1 MKLQKCKTKFRM
13 YQCHIGGKVLNEW
26 DVRALKDSLGNLK
39 TRKSTSRRILSG
51 TLSKN
56 PENSE
61 LEPKFKI
68 QSFQS
73 VEFSI
78 DNQFDKHV
86 KNLRR

>member
-56 PENSE
+56 SENSE
-61 LEPKFKI
+61 LEPTFKI
-68 QSFQS
+68 
-73 VEFSI
+73 
-78 DNQFDKHV
+78 
-86 KNLRR
+86 